1 METVNRNILAR
12 LRELR
17 LSRKNL
23 ADQLHIDP
31 SYFYRMLTGQR
42 RWQLEYLEGVADVL
56 KMPLWRLFYEGQG
69 PIEAEIPDLL
79 LGPADREFIATTSE
93 EYAKLPVVK
102 LQVMLERPDE
112 APAGDAA
119 WIMFVKKTLLEGI
132 AMGKTPAAVELGV
145 KVW

>member
-12 LRELR
+12 MRELG
-17 LSRKNL
+17 LKRKNL

-42 RWQLEYLEGVADVL
+42 RWQLEYLEGVAEVL
-56 KMPLWRLFYEGQG
+56 KMPLWRLFYEGNG

-79 LGPADREFIATTSE
+79 LGPADREFIATSSQ

-102 LQVMLERPDE
+102 LQVMFEGPNE
-112 APAGDAA
+112 PPAGNAA
-119 WIMFVKKTLLEGI
+119 WIMFVKKNLLDGV
-132 AMGKTPAAVELGV
+132 AMGKTPSTVELGV
-145 KVW
+145 KVR

>member
-23 ADQLHIDP
+23 ADQLQIDP

-42 RWQLEYLEGVADVL
+42 RWQLEYLEGVANIL
-56 KMPLWRLFYEGQG
+56 KVPLWRLFYEGEG
-69 PIEAEIPDLL
+69 PVEAEIPDLL

-119 WIMFVKKTLLEGI
+119 WIMFVKKTLLAGI

-145 KVW
+145 KVR